1 MYPCMYNQQ
10 LTYLCYFLRIVNYT
24 PDMARADVDEAIKKG
39 LEVWGK
45 VTPLT
50 FTKISKGVADIM
62 IAFRKRG
69 KLWKCEKNTAISSQ
83 GFGEIDLSPLWIVSQ
98 SMVSVLVI
106 LMAPWDSLPMPFLLA
121 KVWVETFTLM
131 RMKTGPRMEQV
142 SPILFMNKILLF

>member
-1 MYPCMYNQQ
+1 M
-10 LTYLCYFLRIVNYT
+10 NYT
-24 PDMARADVDEAIKKG
+24 PDMARADVDEAIQKG

-62 IAFRKRG
+62 IAFRTRG
-69 KLWKCEKNTAISSQ
+69 KLWNCEKNTAISSQ
-83 GFGEIDLSPLWIVSQ
+83 GFEETDLFSLWILSQ

-106 LMAPWDSLPMPFLLA
+106 LMAPWDSSPMPFLLV
-121 KVWVETFTLM
+121 KVWVETLTLM

-142 SPILFMNKILLF
+142 SPILFINKILLF